1 MLKHRRLSLFL
12 LVLATLIIVAAGVSW
27 VRLGSG
33 AEGMVKGI
41 LDGRPCAPPCW
52 QGITPGMSMDGE
64 ALVRRLRRMP
74 GVKTVWENGPC
85 VMWLWYGRE
94 GYNSICMDRNDV
106 VESILLSVDFDL
118 TVGEIIDEYGT
129 PKAVNAVHGG
139 IPEHPYIALNLLY
152 PACGMWVRA
161 KVLPDYE
168 PVLEPTT
175 QVYEVLYL
183 IPSDSLEA
191 WLGPEMSELHLQPWP
206 GYGPLDEEIY
216 DLP

>member
-1 MLKHRRLSLFL
+1 MQEHRHLFL
-12 LVLATLIIVAAGVSW
+12 PLVVLAILILVAVGVLWMHLRGKAG
-27 VRLGSG
+27 
-33 AEGMVKGI
+33 GMVKGI

-52 QGITPGMSMDGE
+52 QGITPGMSMDSD

-85 VMWLWYGRE
+85 VMWFWYGRE
-94 GYNSICMDRNDV
+94 GYNSICMNRNGV

-118 TVGEIIDEYGT
+118 TVGEIIDKYGT
-129 PKAVNAVHGG
+129 PGAVNAVYGG
-139 IPEHPYIALNLLY
+139 IPEDPYVALNLLY
-152 PACGMWVRA
+152 PTYGMWVRA
-161 KVLPDYE
+161 MVLPDYK

-175 QVYEVLYL
+175 KVYEVLYV
-183 IPSDSLEA
+183 IPSDSLEE
-191 WLGPEMSELHLQPWP
+191 WLGPKMSELHLQPWP